1 MTKPAQ
7 ARTAPTGGIAW
18 RFLLPT
24 LAAIAGSLVTAVP
37 WLVWTLERDQISTL
51 VTRLQ
56 GETREAAIVLPWTRG
71 APLDEACA
79 ALGDRM
85 QARGTGIASDGPGL
99 GEPPPP

>member
-1 MTKPAQ
+1 MTRPAQ

-37 WLVWTLERDQISTL
+37 WLLWTLARDQISPT
-51 VTRLQ
+51 VTRLP

-71 APLDEACA
+71 APLDEAGA
-79 ALGDRM
+79 ALGDRL
-85 QARGTGIASDGPGL
+85 QARVTVIASDGTVL
-99 GEPPPP
+99 